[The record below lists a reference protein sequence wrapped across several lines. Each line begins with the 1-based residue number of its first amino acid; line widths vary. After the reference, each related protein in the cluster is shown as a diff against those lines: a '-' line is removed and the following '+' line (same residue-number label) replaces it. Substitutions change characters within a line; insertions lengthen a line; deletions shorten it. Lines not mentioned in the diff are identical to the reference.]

1 MTSRR
6 LFLSSAAALF
16 VLSACGRQEA
26 SGDKAAD
33 QPKAANKVGSLA
45 WAVAGDWRPAQD
57 KARDRWRHPIQTL
70 TFWGLKPGM
79 TVVEFWPG
87 AGWYTDILGPY
98 LTQNR
103 GTLYAAGLEVGP
115 QDPSL
120 SEVEEQFASKIK
132 SSPQL
137 YRAVKITSFGPRS
150 GPVAPDG
157 KADLVLFL
165 RNVHNWMSAGIAE
178 KAFASA
184 YAALKPGGILGV
196 EEHRAKPDRV
206 QDALASD
213 GYVQE
218 AYVKQ
223 LAKEAGFVFEE
234 ASEINANPLDD
245 TDHPFGVWTLPPVRR
260 SSERGQAPNPSFD
273 HTSFDAIGESDR
285 MTLRFRKPLKPKK

>member
-6 LFLSSAAALF
+6 LILTSAAALF
-16 VLSACGRQEA
+16 VLSACGRTGDA
-26 SGDKAAD
+26 GDKAAD
-33 QPKAANKVGSLA
+33 HTKVANKVGSLA

-57 KARDRWRHPIQTL
+57 KARDQWRRPIQTL
-70 TFWGLKPGM
+70 SFWGLKPGM

-103 GTLYAAGLEVGP
+103 GTLYAAGLEVGA

-157 KADLVLFL
+157 KADLVLF
-165 RNVHNWMSAGIAE
+165 
-178 KAFASA
+178 
-184 YAALKPGGILGV
+184 
-196 EEHRAKPDRV
+196 
-206 QDALASD
+206 
-213 GYVQE
+213 
-218 AYVKQ
+218 
-223 LAKEAGFVFEE
+223 
-234 ASEINANPLDD
+234 
-245 TDHPFGVWTLPPVRR
+245 
-260 SSERGQAPNPSFD
+260 
-273 HTSFDAIGESDR
+273 
-285 MTLRFRKPLKPKK
+285 